1 MTISATANQ
10 KYSRTKRLSLP
21 STIDHPPKAR
31 WIGEVQKANGWHC
44 WPELLSRHLHM
55 RLWHVAE
62 RNVQIAQ
69 NAVHLLLGL
78 QFLGFAH
85 QFARQVGREE
95 FEVRAQIEER
105 PVRVRAKTVWQ
116 DNVQHQGR
124 KVWRYGMRFTG
135 IPADDWDAIVR
146 YTTDKPVAESNKA
159 QEELTTVRMTPDDT
173 ARLLPKELQMRLL
186 QMLVDRRRLAPL
198 DVKVTPLVQYFYS
211 GIVRH
216 NDKLVHRLVIQSKVV
231 GPERDELFETRF
243 VFDENGQNVSILN

>member
-1 MTISATANQ
+1 M
-10 KYSRTKRLSLP
+10 L
-21 STIDHPPKAR
+21 
-31 WIGEVQKANGWHC
+31 
-44 WPELLSRHLHM
+44 PELLA
-55 RLWHVAE
+55 WFTGKE
-62 RNVQIAQ
+62 Q
-69 NAVHLLLGL
+69 NRRKFPRKRKPYRAAYSVDGKSTRPAIGL
-78 QFLGFAH
+78 DISGGGLCILTQE
-85 QFARQVGREE
+85 QVGREE
-95 FEVRAQIEER
+95 FEVRAEIEQR
-105 PVRVRAKTVWQ
+105 PVRVRARTVWQ

-173 ARLLPKELQMRLL
+173 ARLLPKELQTRLL

-198 DVKVTPLVQYFYS
+198 DVRVTPLVQYFYS

-216 NDKLVHRLVIQSKVV
+216 NEKLVHRLVIQSKMV

-243 VFDENGQNVSILN
+243 VFDENGQNISILN

>member
-1 MTISATANQ
+1 M
-10 KYSRTKRLSLP
+10 L
-21 STIDHPPKAR
+21 
-31 WIGEVQKANGWHC
+31 
-44 WPELLSRHLHM
+44 PELLA
-55 RLWHVAE
+55 WFTGKE
-62 RNVQIAQ
+62 Q
-69 NAVHLLLGL
+69 NRRKFPRKRKPYRAAYSVDGKSTRPAIGL
-78 QFLGFAH
+78 DISGGGLCILTQE
-85 QFARQVGREE
+85 QVGREE
-95 FEVRAQIEER
+95 FEVRAQIDER
-105 PVRVRAKTVWQ
+105 PVRVRARTVWQ
-116 DNVQHQGR
+116 DTVQHQGR

-173 ARLLPKELQMRLL
+173 ARLLPRELQTRLL

>member
-1 MTISATANQ
+1 
-10 KYSRTKRLSLP
+10 
-21 STIDHPPKAR
+21 
-31 WIGEVQKANGWHC
+31 
-44 WPELLSRHLHM
+44 
-55 RLWHVAE
+55 
-62 RNVQIAQ
+62 
-69 NAVHLLLGL
+69 
-78 QFLGFAH
+78 
-85 QFARQVGREE
+85 
-95 FEVRAQIEER
+95 
-105 PVRVRAKTVWQ
+105 VWQ

-173 ARLLPKELQMRLL
+173 ARLLPKELQVRLL

-198 DVKVTPLVQYFYS
+198 DSRVTPLVQYFYS

-216 NDKLVHRLVIQSKVV
+216 NEKLVHRLVIQSKVV